1 MFRTIIRFAVS
12 AVAYAAARAPQATA
26 CTLMVDSILAAC
38 ELPANEVRGDRFDP
52 NRKPA
57 EFRRPAHSGK
67 TDYG

>member
-1 MFRTIIRFAVS
+1 MFRTLIRLAVS
-12 AVAYAAARAPQATA
+12 AVAYAAARAPQVTT
-26 CTLMVDSILAAC
+26 CSLMGDSTLAAC
-38 ELPANEVRGDRFDP
+38 ELPANDVRGTRCDA